1 MIRCH
6 RCGRDGLES
15 VRLGWCVRCLAR
27 RHLRRGERRMS
38 GRDQSLVPAIEELH
52 GEELERLRELRR
64 WAADGLTARQIL
76 AKIKAVDK
84 TK

>member
-1 MIRCH
+1 
-6 RCGRDGLES
+6 
-15 VRLGWCVRCLAR
+15 
-27 RHLRRGERRMS
+27 MS

-84 TK
+84 KK